1 MPCQQCGKV
10 FETNQSLSLHRL
22 KVHGEHAAVRAFTYT
37 THCVVCMVEFH
48 TTHRL
53 QMHLRRTRPCV
64 EFSQRYLV
72 PLEPDQFIKV
82 KQGSKFHGHKNVPA
96 IRLAGPRLPTTYEWR
111 ESNATDFETG
121 LECASPDAPA
131 RPRARVR
138 QPCLKTH
145 EGPADPD
152 SPDWHECASPD
163 APARPHAQVRQPC
176 LKTREGPADPDS
188 PDWHVSLL
196 DAQHDVDRRTKVDVS
211 NFAFLRHPALLRVR
225 QKPTFFVLHLFSGR
239 DRPGSLRAH
248 VQELNQET
256 DFEVFVI
263 CLDVVHDKKLCDLGS
278 PHLVIKLIT
287 LAHQG
292 LLLGL
297 QGGPP
302 CETWSCARQQYI
314 GPNAPRPLRSGV
326 QPWALPCL
334 TERELRQIE
343 IGNRLLQNCLLVLLA
358 VFVNVGV
365 EAYCVAQWNWGQ
377 SAKKPTTL
385 LTGNLPQFER
395 IINSTQVPVSERPAI
410 GKTTGKDAQEQYN
423 TARLKG
429 IPLSCAVGLP

>member
-1 MPCQQCGKV
+1 MQQDVAHRRLYANDALRHLPATYGWLELAQFAGQHDKDWRRAIKQSCEAVAKRVAVASDQEVFAHKMRGLLELAGVAVVTPVGPAQQSSSALPCQQCGKV

-53 QMHLRRTRPCV
+53 QMHLRRTRPCI

-72 PLEPDQFIKV
+72 PLEPGQFINV

-111 ESNATDFETG
+111 ESNATDFDPLEPTG
-121 LECASPDAPA
+121 LERASPDVPA
-131 RPRARVR
+131 RPHARVR

-163 APARPHAQVRQPC
+163 VPARPHARVRQPC
-176 LKTREGPADPDS
+176 LKTHEGPADPDS

-225 QKPTFFVLHLFSGR
+225 QKPTFFVVRLFAGR

-248 VQELNQET
+248 VQELNQKT
-256 DFEVFVI
+256 DFEVFAI

-278 PHLVIKLIT
+278 PHLVIKLIS

-297 QGGPP
+297 DTSGPMRHDRCGLVFSHAP
-302 CETWSCARQQYI
+302 CRA
-314 GPNAPRPLRSGV
+314 
-326 QPWALPCL
+326 
-334 TERELRQIE
+334 
-343 IGNRLLQNCLLVLLA
+343 
-358 VFVNVGV
+358 
-365 EAYCVAQWNWGQ
+365 
-377 SAKKPTTL
+377 
-385 LTGNLPQFER
+385 
-395 IINSTQVPVSERPAI
+395 
-410 GKTTGKDAQEQYN
+410 
-423 TARLKG
+423 
-429 IPLSCAVGLP
+429 